1 MATYKNPLQLSQA
14 LQRPEPPEINNGF
27 YSNAYKDGYKLKG
40 NEARLGK
47 GRINYL
53 IEEYGLWNPN
63 SDYSKAYLGFIDPRE
78 FIKGTITD
86 NDTITKEELAN
97 PLDLD
102 LEKINNNTQTPFLTV
117 DFDNKR
123 IKGHEGRH
131 RLSSFIKAGI
141 NRLPIV
147 FRDYSPSFRKD
158 HAQSKNYDGIIGGQ
172 DFADGDI
179 AKDIKLKSELIPINY
194 KNIVDLYRLFGSED

>member
-102 LEKINNNTQTPFLTV
+102 LEKINNNTQTPFLMV
-117 DFDNKR
+117 DFDNKT
-123 IKGHEGRH
+123 
-131 RLSSFIKAGI
+131 
-141 NRLPIV
+141 
-147 FRDYSPSFRKD
+147 SPF
-158 HAQSKNYDGIIGGQ
+158 
-172 DFADGDI
+172 
-179 AKDIKLKSELIPINY
+179 
-194 KNIVDLYRLFGSED
+194 